1 MSNTIKFAWHDH
13 TGRRHRDSFQS
24 DTKQRSVIE
33 ARIHAMYP
41 AKRVTILSIEG
52 NGMDGQQR
60 DLVDGLYGAQN
71 RENGRIQR
79 EKVAQWQET
88 QRQNHGQIN
97 SGTISGGS
105 NINGEHYTDASD
117 SDHYGGTNTAALW
130 ALGAGATVLTA
141 KGLWWGGKTAF
152 KGISWGVSS
161 ASGVIKEGMDE
172 AAAEE
177 QAAKNAGPEAY
188 AAYEKKQSRNLRI
201 GTFLGL
207 GTLSAI
213 IPGLGV
219 AIYTLGFGPYWGNKA
234 GDAICKKKGIT
245 NKWAKM
251 ALIGALMVPVGMPV
265 GMLSFAAVNGV
276 VNTVR
281 AK

>member
-1 MSNTIKFAWHDH
+1 MAHTVKFAWHDSR
-13 TGRRHRDSFQS
+13 GRRHTDSFQS
-24 DTKQRSVIE
+24 DTADRRVITE
-33 ARIHAMYP
+33 IIESRYP
-41 AKRVTILSIEG
+41 ASRVTILGVMADQEAIAER
-52 NGMDGQQR
+52 NARHAEYVQAQR
-60 DLVDGLYGAQN
+60 DRNQ
-71 RENGRIQR
+71 
-79 EKVAQWQET
+79 QWQET
-88 QRQNHGQIN
+88 QRANHGQSN
-97 SGTISGGS
+97 SGTISGGT
-105 NINGEHYTDASD
+105 NINGEHYTNASD
-117 SDHYGGTNTAALW
+117 DDHYGGANTAALW

-161 ASGVIKEGMDE
+161 ASGAIKEGMDE

-177 QAAKNAGPEAY
+177 QAAKDAGPEAY
-188 AAYEKKQSRNLRI
+188 AAYEKKQTKNLRI

-207 GTLSAI
+207 GTLSALV
-213 IPGLGV
+213 PGLGV